1 MKKKKIKDELVELLN
16 EKPELKNMDDM
27 AVYWYYII
35 KKIDDDLKA
44 KGLNR
49 IDYNAAVK
57 KIFLDKNLRKKK
69 KIATYRTI
77 AEYVAKMNKE
87 F

>member
-1 MKKKKIKDELVELLN
+1 MKKKKIKDELIELLN

-49 IDYNAAVK
+49 IDYSVAVK
-57 KIFLDKNLRKKK
+57 KIFLDENLRKKK
-69 KIATYRTI
+69 KIATYRTV
-77 AEYVAKMNKE
+77 AEYMSRVKKE